1 MKRKNAFKIAL
12 TLSLTLGLVTLLH
25 KNAYAADA
33 VVDILEND
41 RFNGVVSTVNKI
53 GRVVDTYFMSFI
65 SFVSFFIISAA
76 CLRNVLA
83 GAYCVYPKFW
93 DKVDEAHKEKGLDLL
108 EAINNWITET
118 RIITEQINQN

>member
-1 MKRKNAFKIAL
+1 MKRKNAFKVAL

-65 SFVSFFIISAA
+65 SFVSFYQQH
-76 CLRNVLA
+76 
-83 GAYCVYPKFW
+83 AYETYLLVHIVYILSFGIK
-93 DKVDEAHKEKGLDLL
+93 
-108 EAINNWITET
+108 
-118 RIITEQINQN
+118 